1 MGAAA
6 PYAPATDIVAP
17 VRVASAAVLLALAT
31 VIMLAG
37 VAAFRAARTTV
48 NPLQPQQTSTLVVG
62 GVFRYTR
69 NPMYLGMA
77 VALAAWAAVLG
88 KLWLLPGVL
97 LFVLYMSRFQIAP
110 EERAMETL
118 FGDEW
123 QHYRTQVRRWI

>member
-6 PYAPATDIVAP
+6 PYAPASDIAAP
-17 VRVASAAVLLALAT
+17 VRIAAGAILLALAT
-31 VIMLAG
+31 LLMLAG

-48 NPLQPQQTSTLVVG
+48 NPLQPRQASRLVVG
-62 GVFRYTR
+62 GVFHYTR

-77 VALAAWAAVLG
+77 IALAAWAMLLG
-88 KLWLLPGVL
+88 KLWLLLGML

-123 QHYRTQVRRWI
+123 QHYRTRVRRWI